1 MQHIS
6 DVPKIRG
13 IILLALEWYARKVYL
28 MNQLKKLAFVPV
40 SLSLLYMPLSSH
52 AAQKLP
58 EEFHPEAYRDTN
70 LLQLEPTIINERYY
84 TSGRAE
90 TNHHFTLNT
99 LPEGAPIPDVDPPE
113 AIKKQEK
120 KPEAKAPDSVSSP
133 ATTSKTADPKK

>member
-1 MQHIS
+1 
-6 DVPKIRG
+6 
-13 IILLALEWYARKVYL
+13 
-28 MNQLKKLAFVPV
+28 MNQLKKLAFLPV
-40 SLSLLYMPLSSH
+40 SLSLLYMPLGSS
-52 AAQKLP
+52 AAQTLP

-90 TNHHFTLNT
+90 SNHHFKLNT

-113 AIKKQEK
+113 AIKKQDK

-133 ATTSKTADPKK
+133 ATTSKSPDPKPRS